1 MKVLE
6 AIQLILSVPGAPV
19 IAFLAI
25 DSRIVVASIE
35 QSKRR
40 GHECVYLG
48 LGVSGQNRPIPFSCA
63 PPRQLKRLV
72 KAAWMRKSQTLLN
85 LAAASANPAR
95 SESGCPVQKMPLTFQ

>member
-35 QSKRR
+35 QSFGEVFRSAFISGWEYLDIKSSRYPSHYRR
-40 GHECVYLG
+40 H
-48 LGVSGQNRPIPFSCA
+48 
-63 PPRQLKRLV
+63 PR
-72 KAAWMRKSQTLLN
+72 
-85 LAAASANPAR
+85 R
-95 SESGCPVQKMPLTFQ
+95 S